1 MAERGQARGGR
12 LAQARRRR
20 GALNARIVTITY
32 AGAKALASPH
42 LARSNRSPHVPVPS
56 STLPSP
62 AARPTHH
69 LRADCRACGSG
80 DLRKFLELGPQPLAN
95 AFPRSPV
102 EFAGEERYPL
112 DVYFCERCA
121 LVQLLDVIDPEVL
134 FRDYIYVTGTS
145 DTIAAHNVR
154 YAQAVVDRLGLG
166 RDDLVVEIASNDGSL
181 LSSFQKHGVR
191 TLGVEP
197 ATNIAEIARGRG
209 IDTVNRFFDLE
220 TAAGLREEYGPA
232 RAVIGN
238 NVFAHVDETRG
249 FLRGCRDLIADDGLV
264 IIEVP
269 YLREM
274 IEKLEYDTVY
284 HEHLCYFSVTAL
296 RTLCEDAGLS
306 LVAVD
311 RVPVHG
317 GSIRMWAGRR
327 ERHPDHA
334 SGPLAM
340 IAEEV
345 SLGLTT
351 FPRFAQFA
359 ADVEEN
365 RRAVRA
371 LLSSLVQEGRSVVGY
386 GAPAKGNTLLNY
398 CGIDT
403 DVLPYTVD
411 KSPLKVGRYTPGMHL
426 PVRPTSALLDEQ
438 PDYVMILAW
447 NFADEIMRQQ
457 SAYAARGGR
466 FVIPIPSPRIV

>member
-1 MAERGQARGGR
+1 
-12 LAQARRRR
+12 
-20 GALNARIVTITY
+20 
-32 AGAKALASPH
+32 
-42 LARSNRSPHVPVPS
+42 VPS

-62 AARPTHH
+62 SASPTHH
-69 LRADCRACGSG
+69 LRAECRACGG
-80 DLRKFLELGPQPLAN
+80 TALHKFLELGPQPLAN
-95 AFPRSPV
+95 AFPRSPD
-102 EFAGEERYPL
+102 EFPREERYPL

-154 YAQAVVDRLGLG
+154 YAQAVVDRLELG
-166 RDDLVVEIASNDGSL
+166 ADDLVVEVASNDGSL
-181 LSSFQKHGVR
+181 LARFKDHGVR

-197 ATNIAEIARGRG
+197 ATNIAAIARDRG
-209 IDTVNRFFDLE
+209 IETVNRFFDLD
-220 TAAGLREEYGPA
+220 TAAAVRASHGA
-232 RAVIGN
+232 AKAVIGN
-238 NVFAHVDETRG
+238 NVFAHVDRTRE

-296 RTLCEDAGLS
+296 KTLCESAGLS
-306 LVAVD
+306 LVDVD

-327 ERHPDHA
+327 EHFGDHA
-334 SGPLAM
+334 PGALAM
-340 IAEEV
+340 IAEEDA
-345 SLGLTT
+345 LGLTT
-351 FPRFAQFA
+351 LPRFTQFA
-359 ADVEEN
+359 RDVEEN

-371 LLSSLVQEGRSVVGY
+371 ILASVLERGETVVGY

-398 CGIDT
+398 CDIDT
-403 DVLPYTVD
+403 SVLPYTVD

-426 PVRPTSALLDEQ
+426 PVRETSVLLDEQ
-438 PDYVMILAW
+438 PDYVVILAW

-457 SAYAARGGR
+457 AEYAARGGR
-466 FVIPIPSPRIV
+466 FIIPIPSPRIA